1 MLRVRDAMTRDVVTV
16 ESEESAARAWGLCR
30 ERSIRHLPV
39 VEGGRLVG
47 IVSDRDLRDL
57 SPPRATADEENTLG
71 WVRIRDTMSAR
82 VVTAHPLDTI
92 EHAAKVIYENKFNC
106 LPVVADDE
114 LVGIITSSDLVRT
127 LVELTGA
134 HGEGSW
140 VEVEVPNEPGQLAN
154 GRLDAAPCG
163 GGGRASPWRCLP
175 RTGASSTPRAR
186 RNGRKHLSFT
196 SCRGD
201 PECGAG
207 SNGGVGDHRH
217 SGVPSSESS
226 QAPQHHAGDPLEI
239 SGRKLPGSD
248 PSDCLAGGG
257 SGTS

>member
-16 ESEESAARAWGLCR
+16 GPEESAARAWGLCR
-30 ERSIRHLPV
+30 ERNIRHLPV

-57 SPPRATADEENTLG
+57 SPPRDTTDEENTLG

-140 VEVEVPNEPGQLAN
+140 VEVEVPNEPGQLASITEVIRDRHVN
-154 GRLDAAPCG
+154 IAGIFLGPASREAYRAIVLRLETTDPTSIAQSLTDAG
-163 GGGRASPWRCLP
+163 YDVTTTES
-175 RTGASSTPRAR
+175 TGS
-186 RNGRKHLSFT
+186 
-196 SCRGD
+196 
-201 PECGAG
+201 
-207 SNGGVGDHRH
+207 
-217 SGVPSSESS
+217 
-226 QAPQHHAGDPLEI
+226 
-239 SGRKLPGSD
+239 SGRYLERR
-248 PSDCLAGGG
+248 
-257 SGTS
+257 